1 MFALGLGPIY
11 TLRNRIQPLPA
22 GQYIDDARV
31 NAAFVV
37 LYLVVIAAL
46 ARRVP
51 RLSRPTTVLL
61 VALHVLVIA
70 SALWSLAPGRSAT
83 QGLLFALT
91 TMTAVVVGD
100 RIGVRGLLLALAVAA
115 QVGVVLSQL
124 AVRRSWPNT
133 IDGNGDW
140 SGIYLN
146 RNSLGPVAMLALL
159 ATFGAMALWW
169 QDRDGATSRSSRD
182 VGLGAALGGALV
194 VLVVLDVHTL
204 LRSASLTPVVGAVV
218 AALTVIVAVLA
229 PALQQRFASGR
240 AASGGPVTE
249 QGSPWP
255 LVAAVVATWAGVAV
269 VAMVG
274 RSQVATNLD
283 RSSTLSGRTELWG
296 WLIDAISRRPF
307 GGWGWLGVWE
317 DRALEAEVVARFNV
331 DFSTAHNAVIEMLLA
346 TGVFGALLLVATVGA
361 LIRPAVQL
369 TAHSGGD
376 RRLGVVTMGL
386 VGYVVAVNQLET
398 YVGANLLP
406 WALLVGGAA
415 TCARTLADDA
425 GSDRAAVPNPSRVS
439 I

>member
-133 IDGNGDW
+133 
-140 SGIYLN
+140 
-146 RNSLGPVAMLALL
+146 R
-159 ATFGAMALWW
+159 
-169 QDRDGATSRSSRD
+169 
-182 VGLGAALGGALV
+182 
-194 VLVVLDVHTL
+194 HT
-204 LRSASLTPVVGAVV
+204 T
-218 AALTVIVAVLA
+218 T
-229 PALQQRFASGR
+229 
-240 AASGGPVTE
+240 
-249 QGSPWP
+249 
-255 LVAAVVATWAGVAV
+255 
-269 VAMVG
+269 
-274 RSQVATNLD
+274 
-283 RSSTLSGRTELWG
+283 
-296 WLIDAISRRPF
+296 
-307 GGWGWLGVWE
+307 
-317 DRALEAEVVARFNV
+317 
-331 DFSTAHNAVIEMLLA
+331 
-346 TGVFGALLLVATVGA
+346 
-361 LIRPAVQL
+361 
-369 TAHSGGD
+369 
-376 RRLGVVTMGL
+376 
-386 VGYVVAVNQLET
+386 
-398 YVGANLLP
+398 
-406 WALLVGGAA
+406 
-415 TCARTLADDA
+415 
-425 GSDRAAVPNPSRVS
+425 
-439 I
+439 